1 MPDEESP
8 PVESAEELTE
18 SSRVEDNGVPPDLL
32 WISEGKDEVLS
43 TIYVYQS
50 PTTGRLRT
58 VLFEPSED
66 LRALEMREFP
76 IETRWSV
83 PAKMQLDRYR
93 EQSSRFNRE
102 ARAVLVHKARMEE
115 LIVQNH
121 LLEMKMGS
129 GDSAHVIDL
138 TRDRRGTLTAES
150 MEHIN
155 RLHPT
160 VMDMMLSKFIEEAA
174 LII

>member
-1 MPDEESP
+1 MTNEEDISMNDP
-8 PVESAEELTE
+8 EKTLESGEPE
-18 SSRVEDNGVPPDLL
+18 SDGAPLGL
-32 WISEGKDEVLS
+32 WVHEGKDEVIS
-43 TIYVYQS
+43 TIYVYES
-50 PTTGRLRT
+50 SMTGRLRT

-83 PAKMQLDRYR
+83 PSKQQLDRYR
-93 EQSSRFNRE
+93 DQSSRFNRE